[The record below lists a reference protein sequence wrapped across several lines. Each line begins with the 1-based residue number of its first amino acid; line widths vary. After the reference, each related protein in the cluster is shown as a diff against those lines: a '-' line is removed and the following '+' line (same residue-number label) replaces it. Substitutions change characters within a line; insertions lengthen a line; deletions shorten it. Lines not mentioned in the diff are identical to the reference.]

1 MWVSAQGC
9 PGCRHHMDIVRANI
23 VQAEIVRLAPEPH
36 GGWYV
41 IAPNGH
47 GWLHG
52 SRAAALEDK
61 AWLAAQWGR
70 R

>member
-1 MWVSAQGC
+1 
-9 PGCRHHMDIVRANI
+9 MDIVRANI